1 MLVKGC
7 PCCMKA
13 IIHTE
18 LRMAELPPKEVIGYT
33 RTRYKL
39 VIGKLYYHKD
49 GTVCDQA
56 FWSVKKLQTPT
67 YLRLG
72 DPDRDPRN

>member
-1 MLVKGC
+1 
-7 PCCMKA
+7 MKA
-13 IIHTE
+13 IIYME

-33 RTRYKL
+33 RTRYNL

-56 FWSVKKLQTPT
+56 FWSVKKLQNPI